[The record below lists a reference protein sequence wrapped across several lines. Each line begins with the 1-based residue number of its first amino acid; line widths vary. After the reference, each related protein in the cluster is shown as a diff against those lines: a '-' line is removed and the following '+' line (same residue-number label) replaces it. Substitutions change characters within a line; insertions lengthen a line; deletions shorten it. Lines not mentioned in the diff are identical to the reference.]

1 MPWCD
6 SCDRY
11 FNPNTVNNDG
21 TCPTCGTELAKPTA
35 LHRSRR
41 GKGSSA
47 DAAAVRAERSA
58 PVSATTTNDLGSDAN
73 ADDNRVR
80 APWHF
85 WLLLVALAIYLS
97 WRLIQLVVIV
107 AHKF

>member
-11 FNPNTVNNDG
+11 YNPNTVNDDG
-21 TCPTCGTELAKPTA
+21 SCPTCGTELARPTT

-47 DAAAVRAERSA
+47 DAAAVRADR
-58 PVSATTTNDLGSDAN
+58 PRTVSTASTNDPDPEEV
-73 ADDNRVR
+73 RVR

-85 WLLLVALAIYLS
+85 WLLLVALSIYLTY
-97 WRLIQLVVIV
+97 RLIQGIVWV
-107 AHKF
+107 AHKL